1 MMKWMT
7 IGALVALSAPTLAQD
22 ATTSMP
28 AHEREAYLEACLII
42 TQTDPQMSTY
52 QRIGTGAVT
61 RGHATVVM
69 YDMAKGRSAE
79 LECSFATLTEGPA
92 PTAEKLT
99 VTYDDSSPAEELDVA
114 AANATIAG
122 KMKD

>member
-1 MMKWMT
+1 MLKWMT
-7 IGALVALSAPTLAQD
+7 VAALVALGAPALAQD
-22 ATTSMP
+22 ATLSMP

-42 TQTDPQMSTY
+42 TQTDPEMSTY

-69 YDMAKGRSAE
+69 FDPAKGRSAE

-99 VTYDDSSPAEELDVA
+99 VTYGDGTSTEVDVA
-114 AANATIAG
+114 AANATLVAQ
-122 KMKD
+122 MK